1 MLEWAWQHSEINL
14 RCVNVS
20 SCLLYACFNIIAF
33 KVPEI
38 KTFILTDGHD
48 QINSDIDTDNK
59 YIFLIGSETP
69 PSNWYILF
77 KDLCSAAVGVSGV
90 ALVGPTFSSAK

>member
-20 SCLLYACFNIIAF
+20 SCLLYLNILAF
-33 KVPEI
+33 KVPEME
-38 KTFILTDGHD
+38 TFILTDGHD
-48 QINSDIDTDNK
+48 QIDSDIDPDNK
-59 YIFLIGSETP
+59 YIFLIESETP

-77 KDLCSAAVGVSGV
+77 KDLFSAAVVVSGV